1 MIEFT
6 VNYKAKNK
14 VKVIGNVFQN
24 PELLNQ

>member
-6 VNYKAKNK
+6 VNYKAKYRL
-14 VKVIGNVFQN
+14 KVIGNVFQN